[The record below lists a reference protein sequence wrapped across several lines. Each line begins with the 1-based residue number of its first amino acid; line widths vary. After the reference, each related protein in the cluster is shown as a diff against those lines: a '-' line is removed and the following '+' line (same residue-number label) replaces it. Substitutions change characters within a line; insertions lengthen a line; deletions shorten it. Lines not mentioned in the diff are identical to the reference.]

1 LSEEDTYIRAK
12 LSEINGAIDRL
23 TEMLN
28 RMIDVIAKI
37 GEVQNATDDLTLRV
51 VSNGEK
57 IDEIIR
63 KLAMLSSG
71 PASPAA
77 TGKGLE
83 GKGAISEFTAI
94 LETVESY
101 LREGAIASDL
111 AARLQES
118 ADSLE
123 EKGATGAVVV
133 KMSRW
138 VRILKTYGRVDSVS
152 HTDLNKLRGDLK
164 DWQKELTARR

>member
-1 LSEEDTYIRAK
+1 MSEEDTYVRAK
-12 LSEINGAIDRL
+12 LTEINGAIERL

-51 VSNGEK
+51 VANGEK
-57 IDEIIR
+57 IDEVLR
-63 KLAMLSSG
+63 RLVAVSTGSTSST
-71 PASPAA
+71 A

-83 GKGAISEFTAI
+83 EKGAISAFTAI
-94 LETVESY
+94 LEAVESQ

-118 ADSLE
+118 AASLE

-152 HTDLNKLRGDLK
+152 PSDLNKLRGDLK